1 VGLPGPRSIGS
12 RSATGR
18 ADRRAPY
25 EKLSRG
31 VIWMHMTAA
40 KEQRKESTSGR
51 ANHEFE
57 RLAAPFRREIQL
69 HCYRML
75 GSLHD
80 AEDLVQ
86 ETYLRA
92 WGSFE
97 RFEGGS
103 FRAWLYR
110 IATNACL
117 NALSGRKHTRRW
129 MPDQRAAAT
138 HQMPDG
144 KPATDVAWLEPY
156 PDSYLEGIADEAAGP
171 EARYSSHEAVQLAF
185 VAAIQYLPPR
195 QRAVLLLCDV
205 LGWKAAETSALLGGS
220 IASVNSAL
228 QRARDTLAKRYPD
241 ERPATGG
248 PRDPGQQKLLGRY
261 LQAWEGLDI
270 ANFVA
275 LLKEDST
282 YTMPPLPQWY
292 AGREAI
298 GAFFGWAW
306 KRYHGFRLIP
316 TAANRQ
322 PAFAAY
328 SRMGNET
335 EWTAHSIHVLALK
348 DDLISSLTLFVKPD
362 GPQLFRAF
370 GLPLVL
376 PEGAGAE

>member
-1 VGLPGPRSIGS
+1 
-12 RSATGR
+12 
-18 ADRRAPY
+18 
-25 EKLSRG
+25 
-31 VIWMHMTAA
+31 M
-40 KEQRKESTSGR
+40 
-51 ANHEFE
+51 
-57 RLAAPFRREIQL
+57 
-69 HCYRML
+69 
-75 GSLHD
+75 
-80 AEDLVQ
+80 
-86 ETYLRA
+86 
-92 WGSFE
+92 
-97 RFEGGS
+97 
-103 FRAWLYR
+103 
-110 IATNACL
+110 
-117 NALSGRKHTRRW
+117 
-129 MPDQRAAAT
+129 
-138 HQMPDG
+138 
-144 KPATDVAWLEPY
+144 
-156 PDSYLEGIADEAAGP
+156 
-171 EARYSSHEAVQLAF
+171 QLAF

-205 LGWKAAETSALLGGS
+205 LGWKAAETSALLGDS
-220 IASVNSAL
+220 IGSVNSAL
-228 QRARDTLAKRYPD
+228 QRARDTLAKRYSD
-241 ERPATGG
+241 EPPATTG
-248 PRDPGQQKLLGRY
+248 PRDPGQRKLLGRY

-335 EWTAHSIHVLALK
+335 QWTAHSIHLLALE

-370 GLPLVL
+370 GLPLIL
-376 PEGAGAE
+376 PEGTGAEQTT